1 MNTSFFFHLAA
12 NPRRFPRILRSTF
25 FLLATLSVA
34 ANAASPALATSPVSH
49 AKELTI
55 FYTGGIQGTLEP
67 CGCNSDPLGG
77 IDRYATEV
85 RAAQSKSSVLV
96 LDGGNTLFSATGL
109 SPQKLAA
116 AKLKARFVAERL
128 TALGLAGAGVGSG
141 DLAGGLNELRP
152 PRLAANIS
160 GTPFRAGE
168 LLRRGT
174 MSIGLLGVIDADTAT
189 GAGLT
194 ATDPVAAAER
204 EAKRLRAQGAEIVIV
219 VAAVDRPTSR
229 KIARKADVDLI
240 VLGVPSEAG
249 MAAADHVGN
258 TFIVSAAAELQKA
271 GRLDLVLRP
280 QSDGKSG
287 PIVDAGS
294 PESHSARRVELARN
308 LGTLGEQLVQWKN
321 QSGADVAF
329 VASKQREYNAMAAEQ
344 KSLPEQ
350 WAPPASG
357 SYFTNRLIP
366 IRRAIPQDKQVTQAM
381 RSLDRAIGKLNLAAA
396 VAPPKA
402 EDGRLRYVGDLS
414 CGKCHKQE
422 MKFWK
427 TTVHA
432 HAWRTLVDGGK
443 QADLECVGCHVTGY
457 GHVGGS
463 SLGFTQK
470 LESVQCEV
478 CHGPGSQHVAEEGLD
493 EPPTVHT
500 ETPESV
506 CVQCHNEKHSDTFN
520 YAAYLRDVLGIGHGA
535 KARQK
540 LGEGPTGGQLRK
552 AAMAKALAAGKAQ
565 RKGL

>member
-1 MNTSFFFHLAA
+1 MNTPFLFRFTFS
-12 NPRRFPRILRSTF
+12 RRRSDGIRQRSL
-25 FLLATLSVA
+25 FLLMALCLGA
-34 ANAASPALATSPVSH
+34 AWPSTAMASPPDKGPKVLS
-49 AKELTI
+49 I

-85 RAAQSKSSVLV
+85 RAAQRRTAVLV
-96 LDGGNTLFSATGL
+96 LDGGNTLFAATGL
-109 SPQKLAA
+109 APQKLAA
-116 AKLKARFVAERL
+116 AKLKARFIAERL
-128 TALGLAGAGVGSG
+128 TALGLAGAGVGAG
-141 DLAGGLNELRP
+141 DLAGGLNELLP
-152 PRLAANIS
+152 ARLAANIS
-160 GTPFRAGE
+160 GPQFRAGQVQ
-168 LLRRGT
+168 RYGGI
-174 MSIGLLGVIDADTAT
+174 SVGLMGVIDAETAS

-194 ATDPVAAAER
+194 ASEPVAAAER
-204 EAKRLRAQGAEIVIV
+204 EAKRLRALGAELVIM
-219 VAAVDRPTSR
+219 VAAVDRPTAR
-229 KIARKADVDLI
+229 KIARKANVDFI
-240 VLGVPSEAG
+240 VLGLPSESG

-271 GRLDLVLRP
+271 GRLDLVLRTQP
-280 QSDGKSG
+280 SG
-287 PIVDAGS
+287 TLEPIADAGS
-294 PESHSARRVELARN
+294 QEALAARRLDLNRSLA
-308 LGTLGEQLVQWKN
+308 TLEQQLVQWKK
-321 QSGADVAF
+321 QRGADLAF
-329 VASKQREYNAMAAEQ
+329 VAGKQREYDAMVVEQ
-344 KSLPEQ
+344 KSLPAK

-357 SYFTNRLIP
+357 SYFTNSLIP

-381 RSLDRAIGKLNLAAA
+381 RSLDKAIGKLNLAAA
-396 VAPPKA
+396 VAPSKA
-402 EDGRLRYVGDLS
+402 EAGRLHYVGDQS

-432 HAWRTLVDGGK
+432 QAWRTLVDGGK

-493 EPPTVHT
+493 EPATVHL
-500 ETPESV
+500 ETPETV

-520 YAAYLRDVLGIGHGA
+520 YAAYLRDVLGLGHGA

-540 LGEGPTGGQLRK
+540 LGDGPTGGQLRK

>member
-1 MNTSFFFHLAA
+1 MHTSFFFH
-12 NPRRFPRILRSTF
+12 PTSPSRRFTG
-25 FLLATLSVA
+25 FLKGSLVLFAAFGLETIWALPAVA
-34 ANAASPALATSPVSH
+34 APPGNG
-49 AKELTI
+49 AKELSI

-85 RAAQSKSSVLV
+85 RAAQRKTAVLV
-96 LDGGNTLFSATGL
+96 LDGGNTLFAATGL
-109 SPQKLAA
+109 APQKLAA

-128 TALGLAGAGVGSG
+128 TALGLAGAGVGAG
-141 DLAGGLNELRP
+141 DLAGGLGELRP
-152 PRLAANIS
+152 ARLAANTS
-160 GTPFRAGE
+160 GPQFRAGE
-168 LLRRGT
+168 VQR
-174 MSIGLLGVIDADTAT
+174 IGGISVGLMGVIDTETAS

-194 ATDPVAAAER
+194 ASEPVAAAER
-204 EAKRLRAQGAEIVIV
+204 EAKRLRALGAEIVIA
-219 VAAVDRPTSR
+219 VAAVDRPTAR
-229 KIARKADVDLI
+229 KIARKAEVDFI
-240 VLGVPSEAG
+240 VLGLPSESG
-249 MAAADHVGN
+249 MTAADHVGN

-271 GRLDLVLRP
+271 GRLDLVLRT
-280 QSDGKSG
+280 QANGKLG
-287 PIVDAGS
+287 PIIDAGS
-294 PESHSARRVELARN
+294 QEALAAHR
-308 LGTLGEQLVQWKN
+308 LDLTRSLATLGQQLDQWKK

-329 VASKQREYNAMAAEQ
+329 VAGKQREYDAMVSEH
-344 KSLPEQ
+344 KLLPAQ
-350 WAPPASG
+350 WVPPASG

-381 RSLDRAIGKLNLAAA
+381 RSLDKAIGKLNLAAA

-402 EDGRLRYVGDLS
+402 EAGRLHYVGDQS

-432 HAWRTLVDGGK
+432 QAWRTLVDGGK

-457 GHVGGS
+457 GHVGGT

-493 EPPTVHT
+493 EPATVHT
-500 ETPESV
+500 ETPETV

-520 YAAYLRDVLGIGHGA
+520 YPAYLRDILGLGHGA

-540 LGEGPTGGQLRK
+540 LGDGPTGGQLRK